1 MIATLADAK
10 AQLNV
15 TSNLDDTLLTRKI
28 SAAQDY
34 VEACLGY
41 EIESVYGGEDQKPI
55 PPALVEAVLQL
66 AAHWYENREATLV
79 GISAQQLPHGVSDI
93 IREYRRWW
101 STPNDE

>member
-1 MIATLADAK
+1 MIATLADVK

-15 TSNLDDTLLTRKI
+15 TSDIDDTLLTRKI

-34 VEACLGY
+34 VEAWLGY
-41 EIESVYGGEDQKPI
+41 KIESVYGGEGQEEV

-66 AAHWYENREATLV
+66 VGHWYENREATLV
-79 GISAQQLPHGVSDI
+79 GVSAQQLPHGVSDI

-101 STPNDE
+101 STPDVE